1 MQMEMEAVTVLEKSK
16 LKELRSNS
24 YIHVIFITFFA
35 LYLSFASLYFAGC
48 TWGKEMILSYYKI
61 PLIAILNILP
71 VVLLVYFV
79 YFLSARVWVTM
90 LVSSCSILGLT
101 WVNYY
106 KILFRNDPLLF
117 EDLSLI
123 SESRAMAERYNI
135 VLTKE
140 MKITIIFIIVLIV
153 FSAVLFRKGI
163 KSLWIRP
170 AGAVVII
177 VLFFVGI
184 KGIYSS
190 AEVYQRTE
198 NIALINRWSGTQMY
212 ISKGF
217 VYPFLNSIQYSI
229 MKEPEGYSV
238 KETEADLDNYE
249 YSDIP
254 EEKKVNVISIML
266 EAYNDFSKFPQI
278 EYNVDVYEPL
288 HNIQDEAYSGELVTN
303 IFAAGTVDTERS
315 FLTGYTQLPSFR
327 KKTNSYPWYFKEQ
340 GYTVEGSHPCYEW
353 FYNRQNINENLGF
366 ENYYFYENCYSDL
379 AGGEIAGDKILFP
392 DIIQKYEENKKSGKP
407 YFNFSVT
414 YQNHGPYSLE
424 NEQDTEFVAR
434 KEEYT
439 EEEFSILNNYFAGIY
454 STNQEILKMIDYFS
468 EEDEP
473 VVVIL
478 FGDHNPWLGDDNSVY
493 EALDI
498 NLDLDTEAGFYNY
511 YNTPY
516 VIWGNEEAKS
526 VLQNEPKGQGEKIGP
541 YFLMNTFF
549 ELAGYEGNEF
559 MKVSNELK
567 AKIDVVHELYYKE
580 EGKLVMDLSKS
591 NNELLKRYQKLEYYW
606 MTNYREK

>member
-1 MQMEMEAVTVLEKSK
+1 MQRGMEAVTVLEKNK

-24 YIHVIFITFFA
+24 YIHIIFVTLFA
-35 LYLSFASLYFAGC
+35 LYLSAASLYFAGC

-61 PLIAILNILP
+61 PLIAILNTLP
-71 VVLLVYFV
+71 VVLLVYLV
-79 YFLSARVWVTM
+79 YFLSARVWVST

-106 KILFRNDPLLF
+106 KIQFRNDPLFF

-123 SESRAMAERYNI
+123 SESRAMAERYDI

-140 MKITIIFIIVLIV
+140 MKITLIFIIVLIV
-153 FSAVLFRKGI
+153 FSAVMFRKGI
-163 KSLWIRP
+163 KSLWIRL
-170 AGAVVII
+170 AGTVVIV

-190 AEVYQRTE
+190 AEVYQKTE

-229 MKEPEGYSV
+229 MEEPEGYSV
-238 KETEADLDNYE
+238 KKAEEDFYNYE

-266 EAYNDFSKFPQI
+266 EAYNDFTKYPQI

-288 HNIQDEAYSGELVTN
+288 HSIQEQAYSGELVTN

-315 FLTGYTQLPSFR
+315 FLTGYTQLPSLR
-327 KKTNSYPWYFKEQ
+327 KNTNSYPWYFKEQ

-379 AGGEIAGDKILFP
+379 ADGEIASDAILFP
-392 DIIQKYEENKKSGKP
+392 DIVQKYEENKKTGKP

-414 YQNHGPYSLE
+414 YQNHGPYSLK
-424 NEQDTEFVAR
+424 NEQDTEYVAR

-439 EEEFSILNNYFAGIY
+439 EEEFAILNNYFAGIY
-454 STNQEILKMIDYFS
+454 STNQEIKKMIDYFS
-468 EEDEP
+468 EENEP
-473 VVVIL
+473 VVVIF

-493 EALDI
+493 EALNI
-498 NLDLDTEAGFYNY
+498 NLDLGTQDGFYNY
-511 YNTPY
+511 YDTPY
-516 VIWGNEEAKS
+516 VIWGNEEAKN
-526 VLQNEPKGQGEKIGP
+526 VLQNELKGKGEKIGP

-549 ELAGYEGNEF
+549 KLAGYEGNEF
-559 MKVSNELK
+559 MKISNELK
-567 AKIDVVHELYYKE
+567 AQIDVVHELYYKE
-580 EGKLVMDLSKS
+580 DGELVTDLSKS